1 MRKRNERKR
10 RERDE
15 KLSQALRIVEA
26 EFKVPEVNNAG
37 DVNEPYPENSIV
49 DWSNV
54 PRAVDP
60 TTTLLTKL
68 KKKGR
73 AMRKRQQLESLVY
86 HIKRLFPYSDANID
100 IVEFGCG
107 QGHLGLFVAHL
118 YRNARVT
125 LLDFNPYVVFYN
137 SFASYSD
144 IFSISTQ
151 TPKLKHQ
158 PSQGED
164 PNDKSTH
171 SRCELRIIRKT
182 HFCLFFHERSRES

>member
-1 MRKRNERKR
+1 MRKRWERKR

-26 EFKVPEVNNAG
+26 EFKVPEVNSNIG
-37 DVNEPYPENSIV
+37 DLNEPYPENSIV

-107 QGHLGLFVAHL
+107 QGHLGLLVAHL

-125 LLDFNPYVVFYN
+125 LLDFNPYVVLYN
-137 SFASYSD
+137 LFASYSD
-144 IFSISTQ
+144 ILSIATQ
-151 TPKLKHQ
+151 TPILQ
-158 PSQGED
+158 NENS
-164 PNDKSTH
+164 NTN
-171 SRCELRIIRKT
+171 
-182 HFCLFFHERSRES
+182 

>member
-26 EFKVPEVNNAG
+26 EFKVPEVNSNIG
-37 DVNEPYPENSIV
+37 DLNEPYPENSIV

-107 QGHLGLFVAHL
+107 QGHLGLLVAHL

-125 LLDFNPYVVFYN
+125 LLDFNPCVVFYN
-137 SFASYSD
+137 PFVSHFYIIHKARL
-144 IFSISTQ
+144 I
-151 TPKLKHQ
+151 
-158 PSQGED
+158 
-164 PNDKSTH
+164 PN
-171 SRCELRIIRKT
+171 IRT
-182 HFCLFFHERSRES
+182 RTETGRRSK